1 MMRTSP
7 KATTTPAITPA
18 FDRPDCGAG
27 VDFMTGFGLTESTS
41 PPFLRPIAA
50 AFFLVT
56 SATNEAFTGVGLPLS
71 VVLTTAY
78 STWVPPSTSF
88 GSEGM

>member
-18 FDRPDCGAG
+18 FDLPDCGAG
-27 VDFMTGFGLTESTS
+27 VDFMTGFCLTESTS

-56 SATNEAFTGVGLPLS
+56 SATNEAGTGAGLPSS

>member
-18 FDRPDCGAG
+18 FDRPDRGAG
-27 VDFMTGFGLTESTS
+27 VDFMTGFCLTESTS

-56 SATNEAFTGVGLPLS
+56 SATNEADTGAGSPFS